1 MKLQLSFISI
11 ALLLASPAA
20 FGDAAAIYAKSCAS
34 CHGKDGAGA
43 TKMGKK
49 AGARDYTTA
58 EGQKWS
64 DAEGVKAILEGV
76 KDGDKQKMKGFTGKV
91 TEADAKE
98 LVAYIRKFKK

>member
-1 MKLQLSFISI
+1 MKIHITLLSI
-11 ALLLASPAA
+11 AALLASPAA

-49 AGARDYTTA
+49 AGAKDYTTA

-64 DAEGVKAILEGV
+64 DAEGVKAILDGV
-76 KDGDKQKMKGFTGKV
+76 KDGDKTKMKGYTGKI
-91 TEADAKE
+91 TEAEAKE